1 MNDYDIKLD
10 KEKLVALLSKKEGLS
25 DLLEQV
31 LNQVLESQMSEHLGA
46 DKYEHNNDRQ
56 GYRNGYRIRQLHT
69 RVGSLNLRVPQT
81 RDGSF
86 STEIFRR
93 YQRHEQAFVLGL
105 MEMYLQG
112 VSTRKVTKITE
123 ELCGVSFS
131 KSTVSQLCLE
141 LDARL
146 KAWRSRPL
154 SEKCYPFLIVDAL
167 VIDIRRD
174 EAVRASGCLIAYG
187 VNAEGQ
193 REPLD
198 LLIADSETENAW
210 HELFSTLKERG
221 LSGVE
226 LVVSDS
232 HGGLVNAMKR
242 NFQGAQW
249 QRCQVHFS
257 RNILGLASRHLRKEL
272 GSRLKLVF
280 QAEDKATARKL
291 AMDIQDE
298 YESKASKSIACLD
311 KGLEDAITVLQF
323 PVRYQKRLRSSNLA
337 ERVNEEIRRRQRVI
351 RIFPNEDSATRLI
364 GAWLADLH
372 ETWMAGIKY
381 FDMQE
386 FWDWK
391 NEQLEKEDETDGL
404 GTSKLVAIV

>member
-56 GYRNGYRIRQLHT
+56 GYRNGYRTRQLYT

-123 ELCGVSFS
+123 ALCGVSFS

-257 RNILGLASRHLRKEL
+257 RNILGLASRRLRKEL

-298 YESKASKSIACLD
+298 YESKASKSMACLD

-391 NEQLEKEDETDGL
+391 NEQLEKEDKTDGL

>member
-1 MNDYDIKLD
+1 MNDYDIKLN
-10 KEKLVALLSKKEGLS
+10 KEKLIGLLSKKEGLG
-25 DLLEQV
+25 DLLEQI

-46 DKYEHNNDRQ
+46 DKYEHNNERQ
-56 GYRNGYRIRQLHT
+56 GYRNGYRTRSLYT
-69 RVGSLNLRVPQT
+69 RVGTLNLRVPQT

-86 STEIFRR
+86 STEIFKR

-112 VSTRKVTKITE
+112 VSSRKVSKITE
-123 ELCGVSFS
+123 ALCGVSFS
-131 KSTVSQLCLE
+131 KSTVSQLCVE

-146 KAWRSRPL
+146 NAWRSRPL
-154 SEKCYPFLIVDAL
+154 SEKRYPFLIVDAL

-187 VNAEGQ
+187 VNAEGE

-198 LLIADSETENAW
+198 LLIADSETEDAW
-210 HELFSTLKERG
+210 NELFSTLKERG
-221 LSGVE
+221 ISGIE

-242 NFQGAQW
+242 HCQGAQW

-272 GSRLKLVF
+272 GARLRLVF
-280 QAEDKATARKL
+280 QAQDKAMARKL
-291 AMDIQDE
+291 AMDIQAD
-298 YESKASKSIACLD
+298 YATKAARSMACLD
-311 KGLEDAITVLQF
+311 RGLEDAITVLQLT
-323 PVRYQKRLRSSNLA
+323 VRYQKRLRTSNLA

-351 RIFPNEDSATRLI
+351 RIFPNEASATRMI
-364 GAWLADLH
+364 GACLADLY
-372 ETWMAGIKY
+372 ENWLGGIKY
-381 FDMQE
+381 FDRQE

-391 NEQLEKEDETDGL
+391 NEELEKEGKNEASAK
-404 GTSKLVAIV
+404 SKLITIP

>member
-404 GTSKLVAIV
+404 GTSKLAAIV